1 MTAELRSHLRQ
12 FLRTSRRALSPR
24 QQRLA
29 SIRMYRLAI
38 TRKSFHAARH
48 IGFYLPIDGEI
59 DPLPLLRRALKDGKN
74 CYLPV
79 ISRSNRHHMAF
90 VRYDP
95 FAGLRINRWGIKEP
109 QLHLQKKIAA
119 WALDL
124 VFVPLTGFDSS
135 CTRMGMGKGYYD
147 RAFQFR
153 LKPGRRKPLLIGLAH
168 ECQKRDALPR
178 ESWDIPMDE
187 IISDRF
193 IYCM

>member
-1 MTAELRSHLRQ
+1 MTAELRSNLRKS
-12 FLRTSRRALSPR
+12 LRASRRALSPR

-29 SIRMYRLAI
+29 SSRMVRFAI
-38 TRKSFHAARH
+38 SRKSFHAARH
-48 IGFYLPIDGEI
+48 IGFYLPVDGEI
-59 DPLPLLRRALKDGKN
+59 DPLPLLKRALRDGKN

-79 ISRSNRHHMAF
+79 ISRSNRHHMIF

-95 FAGLRINRWGIKEP
+95 LARLRINRWGIKEP
-109 QLHLQKKIAA
+109 QLRLQKKIAP

-135 CTRMGMGKGYYD
+135 CTRIGMGKGFYD
-147 RAFQFR
+147 RAFHFR
-153 LKPGRRKPLLIGLAH
+153 HKSGRTKPRLIGLAH

-187 IISDRF
+187 VISDRL
-193 IYCM
+193 IYCA

>member
-1 MTAELRSHLRQ
+1 MTAELRSHLRKS
-12 FLRTSRRALSPR
+12 LRASRRALTPR

-29 SIRMYRLAI
+29 SERMHRLAI

-48 IGFYLPIDGEI
+48 IGFYLPGDGEI
-59 DPLPLLRRALKDGKN
+59 DPLPLLRRALRDGKN

-79 ISRSNRHHMAF
+79 INRSTRDRMLF

-95 FAGLRINRWGIKEP
+95 KARLRTNRWGIKEP
-109 QLHLQKKIAA
+109 RIQLQKKIAP

-135 CTRMGMGKGYYD
+135 CTRMGMGKGFYD
-147 RAFQFR
+147 RAFHFR
-153 LKPGRRKPLLIGLAH
+153 NRRTKPMLIGLAH
-168 ECQKRDALPR
+168 ECQKCEKLPR

-187 IISDRF
+187 VISDRF
-193 IYCM
+193 VYRS